1 MEETRPPF
9 TRATRG
15 KAGEKKGS
23 SRSVLILLLVT
34 VGLSLVFYLKNV
46 NWGKIKINLK
56 LNFDWL
62 GEIGGSRTVRFETG
76 S

>member
-1 MEETRPPF
+1 MEETRPVF
-9 TRATRG
+9 TKATRG
-15 KAGEKKGS
+15 KVGEKKGS

-46 NWGKIKINLK
+46 NWGKVNLK

-62 GEIGGSRTVRFETG
+62 KGIGGTRTVRFE
-76 S
+76 